1 MKQLKKAKKY
11 WKKINKENNL
21 FNKMRIEIITP
32 DKTIFEGDVNL
43 IQIPGIDGSFEIL
56 NNHAPLISVLKKG
69 EIKITDK
76 NKNSQFFEINGGV
89 IEVLKNKVLILAE

>member
-1 MKQLKKAKKY
+1 
-11 WKKINKENNL
+11 
-21 FNKMRIEIITP
+21 MRIEIITP